1 VTAKPAKR
9 APAVSADGA
18 TDGTTVGA
26 DVSHATAEGPT
37 RDDMERQIL
46 GETPSLTTSD
56 LLSASGSSVAE
67 ARRLWRALGFA
78 DAGEE
83 ATAFTQADAEAMAL
97 VHHLVETELVDF
109 DTAVRLT
116 RAVGHTMARLADWQV
131 STLAHQVEKLERSG
145 HGLGSR
151 LATGLE
157 FVRAIEPPFEELMM
171 YAWRRHLAAAVG
183 RVEALG
189 ARDANLHTQTG
200 TVGFADLVSFT
211 RLSTGIDNDQLADVV
226 EGFES
231 RCSDLVAARN
241 GRIIKTLGDSVL
253 FVATTPQLGVDIAA
267 DIVEHIGA
275 NPVLPDVHVGLATG
289 LLITRLGDVFGTPVN
304 LASRLT
310 AVARRNRVIC
320 DTATAEAMRDVEG
333 YSQRRLTDRPLRGFG
348 MVSPVA
354 IKRVRRSTNG
364 SESGSGGAS
373 LSAGD
378 PGPASVGAPSRPG
391 GTGNPDR
398 VDPVPKV

>member
-1 VTAKPAKR
+1 
-9 APAVSADGA
+9 
-18 TDGTTVGA
+18 
-26 DVSHATAEGPT
+26 
-37 RDDMERQIL
+37 
-46 GETPSLTTSD
+46 
-56 LLSASGSSVAE
+56 
-67 ARRLWRALGFA
+67 LGFA

-83 ATAFTQADAEAMAL
+83 AEAFTSADVEAVAL
-97 VHHLVETELVDF
+97 VNQLVDTGLVDF

-131 STLAHQVEKLERSG
+131 STLAHRVETLEREG
-145 HGLGSR
+145 KGQGSR

-157 FVRAIEPPFEELMM
+157 FVREIERPFEELMV
-171 YAWRRHLAAAVG
+171 YAWRRHLAAAVS

-189 ARDANLHTQTG
+189 AQDANLHAQIA

-211 RLSTGIDNDQLADVV
+211 RLSTGIDHDQLAEVV

-231 RCSDLVAARN
+231 MCSDLVAARN

-253 FVATTPQLGVDIAA
+253 FVASTPQIGVDIAC
-267 DIVEHIGA
+267 DIVDVIGS

-310 AVARRNRVIC
+310 GVARRNRVIC
-320 DTATAEAMRDVEG
+320 DSTTAELMRDIDG

-348 MVSPVA
+348 MVSPIA
-354 IKRVRRSTNG
+354 INRIRPP
-364 SESGSGGAS
+364 
-373 LSAGD
+373 L
-378 PGPASVGAPSRPG
+378 PA
-391 GTGNPDR
+391 
-398 VDPVPKV
+398 